1 MERSE
6 ARACLGEF
14 LGTGLLLA
22 AIVGSGVM
30 AQRLSPADDGLQL
43 LENALAT
50 AFALGALIVAFGPI
64 SGAHFN
70 PAVTLSDAVLGG
82 TPWGAVPGR
91 IVAQVA
97 GGALGVVETH
107 LQFGLPAVTLGTR
120 ARSEPALWLSEV
132 VATLGLLLVI
142 FLTVRRGDRQQ
153 IPWAVA
159 GYVFG
164 AIFFTSS
171 TCFANPAVTL
181 ARALTDSY
189 TSIAPASV
197 APFLAAQ
204 LAAVVVGVPVIRVLA
219 PREE

>member
-30 AQRLSPADDGLQL
+30 AERLSPADDGLQL

-82 TPWGAVPGR
+82 TPWGSVPGR

-97 GGALGVVETH
+97 GGALGVAVTH

-120 ARSEPALWLSEV
+120 ERSEPALWLSEV

-197 APFLAAQ
+197 APFLPAQ
-204 LAAVVVGVPVIRVLA
+204 LVAVVVGVLVVRVLA